1 MIGNGN
7 CNGNGDPFQIMTS
20 NGVDLWQQED
30 GSTHLWALTVQ
41 LDFDGGDCVEPS
53 CAANEADLVEIVLQF
68 LGLEMDIV
76 ITVLTNTLKIVSGI
90 YINFDCEAFNYDE
103 GDYEGG
109 LVDPNPNDKNTQNA
123 LMPQRKLNRNIIIKY
138 RHNNILNK

>member
-1 MIGNGN
+1 
-7 CNGNGDPFQIMTS
+7 MTS
-20 NGVDLWQQED
+20 NGVDLWHQED
-30 GSTHLWALTVQ
+30 GSTTFMSFNCIE

-53 CAANEADLVEIVLQF
+53 CAANEVVDCSGNCAPISW
-68 LGLEMDIV
+68 LGDGYCDNGTYEYPQ
-76 ITVLTNTLKIVSGI
+76 NSGSGI

-103 GDYEGG
+103 GDCEGG

-123 LMPQRKLNRNIIIKY
+123 LMPQRKLNRNIINKY